1 MEKGVRYC
9 QVYRPL
15 RDKWMDGLMLRLRSR
30 FHSHSYPKRTV
41 FRDLLLL
48 SREGVPTVT
57 GFMSDQKPSKG
68 DNTHVLTFLNH
79 PTAVITGTEALGRK
93 LKMAAVY
100 MDMYKRGRGR
110 YHVTIR
116 PIADDIAATEPMEV
130 TDTYFRMLE
139 QTIRRDPAIWLW
151 THKRWKHHVEMP
163 KTPEE

>member
-1 MEKGVRYC
+1 
-9 QVYRPL
+9 
-15 RDKWMDGLMLRLRSR
+15 MDGRGSCFVCARVSIHTATR
-30 FHSHSYPKRTV
+30 KRTV

-100 MDMYKRGRGR
+100 GILR
-110 YHVTIR
+110 R
-116 PIADDIAATEPMEV
+116 PAKPIKFTV
-130 TDTYFRMLE
+130 
-139 QTIRRDPAIWLW
+139 
-151 THKRWKHHVEMP
+151 
-163 KTPEE
+163 